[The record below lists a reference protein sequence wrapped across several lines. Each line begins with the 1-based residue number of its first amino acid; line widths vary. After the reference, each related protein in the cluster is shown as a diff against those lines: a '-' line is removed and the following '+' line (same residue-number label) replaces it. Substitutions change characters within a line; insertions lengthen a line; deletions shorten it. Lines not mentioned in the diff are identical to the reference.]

1 MKLEDS
7 EQRYRQ
13 GLAAKP
19 AVQEEAPEGHV
30 MVTDILNRAGMLARS
45 GNLLQAE
52 RLLGTLSATDS
63 SRIEVI
69 GLLAKV
75 YAQQGKTDEA
85 QALWLKAL
93 ERDPSNIHVLSALT
107 LCAYQKK
114 PRVEQFVRR
123 YMWLLIAI
131 VLWFLLAVA
140 AMVSMIL

>member
-1 MKLEDS
+1 MEDS
-7 EQRYRQ
+7 ERFRRGQ
-13 GLAAKP
+13 AATP
-19 AVQEEAPEGHV
+19 AVQEEASEGQAV
-30 MVTDILNRAGMLARS
+30 VTDILNRAGLLARD

-93 ERDPSNIHVLSALT
+93 ERDPSNIQVLSALT
-107 LCAYQKK
+107 LCAYHKK
-114 PRVEQFVRR
+114 PRLEQFVRR
-123 YMWLLIAI
+123 YMWLLIAV
-131 VLWFLLAVA
+131 VLWFLLAMA
-140 AMVSMIL
+140 AMVSTTL